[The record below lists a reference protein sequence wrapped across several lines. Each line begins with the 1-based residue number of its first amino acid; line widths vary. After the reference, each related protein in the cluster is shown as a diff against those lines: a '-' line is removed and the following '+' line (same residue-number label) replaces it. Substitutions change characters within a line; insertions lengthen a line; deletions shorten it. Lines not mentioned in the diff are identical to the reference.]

1 MGSAQA
7 VLRPINGHRPTQSAM
22 PSQGKSHTQ
31 AGHLR
36 TASSPYDQ
44 SLHQLVQSR
53 SMHPPIQSQD
63 APGPGSG
70 QTAAQASL
78 VSHGLGDDQERQL
91 PRQLTQQQSGNP
103 FASDSKVDGTAS
115 GDGMLVSSASAP
127 PVSGNPFRSSA
138 DGDALSIGQGR
149 SGEGQQFGMDQQAS
163 DPVAW
168 GQGGSP
174 IASCDL
180 LKNAEMSPLQNGLI
194 R

>member
-1 MGSAQA
+1 M
-7 VLRPINGHRPTQSAM
+7 RPINGHRPTQSAM
-22 PSQGKSHTQ
+22 PSWGKSYAQ
-31 AGHLR
+31 AGNHIR

-53 SMHPPIQSQD
+53 SMHPPMQSQD
-63 APGPGSG
+63 PPGPRSG
-70 QTAAQASL
+70 QTAAHSSV

-91 PRQLTQQQSGNP
+91 PRQLTQQRSGNP
-103 FASDSKVDGTAS
+103 FASDSKADGTAS

>member
-1 MGSAQA
+1 
-7 VLRPINGHRPTQSAM
+7 M
-22 PSQGKSHTQ
+22 PGQGKSYSQ

-53 SMHPPIQSQD
+53 SMHPSIQSQGM
-63 APGPGSG
+63 PGLRSG
-70 QTAAQASL
+70 QAAAQASP
-78 VSHGLGDDQERQL
+78 VSHGLGGDQGRQL
-91 PRQLTQQQSGNP
+91 PRQLTQQRSGNP
-103 FASDSKVDGTAS
+103 FASDSKADSTAFI
-115 GDGMLVSSASAP
+115 DGMLISSASAQL
-127 PVSGNPFRSSA
+127 VSGNPFRSSA

-149 SGEGQQFGMDQQAS
+149 SGEGQQVGVDQQVS
-163 DPVAW
+163 DSVAL

-174 IASCDL
+174 TASCDL